1 MNKELFVSVVIPNWN
16 GQSLLQKN
24 LPQVLSAK
32 GLKKN
37 HILEVII
44 VDDGSTDE
52 SVKFL
57 KKEYANKIR
66 LIKHTKNRG
75 FASSVNNGVRMAK
88 GRLVCLLNSDVV
100 PAKDFL
106 VAAVPHF
113 TDQSVFAVGLH
124 EKGAGPAVGFFKNGF
139 IEHRGGTETAKVQ
152 FSFWASGG
160 SAVYRRS
167 QWMELKGLDE
177 ELLAPFYWEDV
188 DLGYRAWKHGYKIM
202 WEPKSLVT
210 HEHESTINKTNFQ
223 VSFMNRVK
231 ERNQLLVIWKNIT
244 SDKLFRNHIQGLI
257 KRVLAHPG
265 YLKIVIS
272 ALKYRKLVLAK
283 RAREKKESSV
293 SDEAVFAKFSI

>member
-24 LPQVLSAK
+24 LPHVLSAK
-32 GLKKN
+32 AFKKN

-52 SVKFL
+52 SVKLL
-57 KKEYANKIR
+57 KKEFGTKIR

-75 FASSVNNGVRMAK
+75 FASSVNNGVRMSK

-100 PAKDFL
+100 PSKDFL

-113 TDQSVFAVGLH
+113 IEKSVFAVGLH
-124 EKGAGPAVGFFKNGF
+124 EKGAGPAVGFFRNGF
-139 IEHRGGTETAKVQ
+139 IEHKGGTESTKEQ
-152 FSFWASGG
+152 FSFWANGG
-160 SAVYRRS
+160 SAVFRRS

-188 DLGYRAWKHGYKIM
+188 DLGYRAWKHGYKIV
-202 WEPKSLVT
+202 WEPKSVVV

-223 VSFMNRVK
+223 VTFMNRVK

-257 KRVLAHPG
+257 KRILSHPG
-265 YLKIVIS
+265 YLKVVFS
-272 ALKYRKLVLAK
+272 ALKYRKLVLSK